1 MEKAQAGL
9 IPDVGLK
16 SILDVNNLV
25 SLGGRVDGQ
34 DDFLDTV
41 ALSQR
46 SFETEKGSATIIDR
60 EVREVVDDYDYESTR
75 KYRTMAIPRRP
86 KWDASRSP
94 EEQDRL
100 EREEFLNWRRNVAK

>member
-1 MEKAQAGL
+1 M
-9 IPDVGLK
+9 
-16 SILDVNNLV
+16 
-25 SLGGRVDGQ
+25 
-34 DDFLDTV
+34 DTV

-46 SFETEKGSATIIDR
+46 SFDTEKGSATIIDR

-86 KWDASRSP
+86 KWDESRSP